1 MGREDLATTTGDGC
15 LNIIWV
21 DLWLHV
27 NYLLG
32 RHWAYWVGNPVNQW
46 GKSTSATVGGGNR
59 LRLSD
64 RGLLDLHEELH
75 VALGALHLV

>member
-21 DLWLHV
+21 DLWLHL

-32 RHWAYWVGNPVNQW
+32 KDWAYWVGNPVNQRA
-46 GKSTSATVGGGNR
+46 KVTR
-59 LRLSD
+59 F
-64 RGLLDLHEELH
+64 
-75 VALGALHLV
+75 